1 MQRFASGGCRFSLLT
16 EKFYSMKTNI
26 KTSATNNTKAR
37 GKELRAKQM
46 FENKTYGKRLC
57 PGRMIALVSLL
68 CTALVAGAGPVAVE
82 TDSVKAVETDSV
94 KAVEADSVK
103 AVESDSVKA
112 VEADSV
118 KAVEVVSYEHIPD
131 RLTDEDFREV
141 AEELGVEVAAIK
153 AVVEIEAGTKHEG
166 FWANGKPIINFDLS
180 MFRKFAARNKI
191 NLSRYQRSHAVV
203 FAKPNRARYG
213 SYQAA
218 QQARLDAARTIDD
231 KTAIEGTFWG
241 MFQLGGFN
249 WKVCGTSS
257 PDEFVRLMSRSE
269 RDQLELFAE
278 FIRETGML
286 PLLKAKNWSAFAR
299 RFNGP
304 SYARRGYHTRLARAY
319 AKHKAK
325 K

>member
-37 GKELRAKQM
+37 GKELRAKQT
-46 FENKTYGKRLC
+46 FENQTYGKRLC
-57 PGRMIALVSLL
+57 PGWMIALVSLL

-82 TDSVKAVETDSV
+82 SDSVKAVETDSV
-94 KAVEADSVK
+94 KAVE
-103 AVESDSVKA
+103 SDSVKA
-112 VEADSV
+112 VET
-118 KAVEVVSYEHIPD
+118 VSYEHIPD

-153 AVVEIEAGTKHEG
+153 AVVEIEAGAKHEG

-319 AKHKAK
+319 AKYKAK

>member
-37 GKELRAKQM
+37 GKELRAKQT
-46 FENKTYGKRLC
+46 FENQTYGKRLC

-82 TDSVKAVETDSV
+82 SDSVKAVETDSA
-94 KAVEADSVK
+94 KAVEA
-103 AVESDSVKA
+103 
-112 VEADSV
+112 
-118 KAVEVVSYEHIPD
+118 VSYEHIPD
-131 RLTDEDFREV
+131 RLTEEDFREV

-153 AVVEIEAGTKHEG
+153 AVVEIEAGAKHEG

>member
-1 MQRFASGGCRFSLLT
+1 
-16 EKFYSMKTNI
+16 MKTNI
-26 KTSATNNTKAR
+26 KTSTTNNTNAR
-37 GKELRAKQM
+37 GKELRAKQT
-46 FENKTYGKRLC
+46 FENQTYGKRLC

-82 TDSVKAVETDSV
+82 NDSIKAVETDSV
-94 KAVEADSVK
+94 KAVEA
-103 AVESDSVKA
+103 
-112 VEADSV
+112 
-118 KAVEVVSYEHIPD
+118 VSYEHIPD

-141 AEELGVEVAAIK
+141 AEELGVEVATIK
-153 AVVEIEAGTKHEG
+153 AVVEIEAGAKHEG

>member
-37 GKELRAKQM
+37 GKELRAKQT
-46 FENKTYGKRLC
+46 FENQTYGKRLC
-57 PGRMIALVSLL
+57 PGRMIVLVSLL

-82 TDSVKAVETDSV
+82 SDSAKAVETDSV
-94 KAVEADSVK
+94 KAVEA
-103 AVESDSVKA
+103 
-112 VEADSV
+112 
-118 KAVEVVSYEHIPD
+118 VSYEHIPD

-153 AVVEIEAGTKHEG
+153 AVVEIEAGAKHEG
-166 FWANGKPIINFDLS
+166 FWANGKPIINLDLS

-191 NLSRYQRSHAVV
+191 NLSHYQRSHAVV

-304 SYARRGYHTRLARAY
+304 TYARRGYHTRLARAY

>member
-26 KTSATNNTKAR
+26 KTSATNNTNAR
-37 GKELRAKQM
+37 GKELRAKQT
-46 FENKTYGKRLC
+46 FENQTYGKRLF

-82 TDSVKAVETDSV
+82 T
-94 KAVEADSVK
+94 
-103 AVESDSVKA
+103 DSVKA

-304 SYARRGYHTRLARAY
+304 TYARRGYHTRLARAY

>member
-37 GKELRAKQM
+37 GKELRAKQT
-46 FENKTYGKRLC
+46 FENQTYGKRLF

-82 TDSVKAVETDSV
+82 
-94 KAVEADSVK
+94 
-103 AVESDSVKA
+103 SDSVKA
-112 VEADSV
+112 VEA
-118 KAVEVVSYEHIPD
+118 VSYEHIPD

-141 AEELGVEVAAIK
+141 AEELGVEVAAVK
-153 AVVEIEAGTKHEG
+153 AVVEIEAGAKHEG

-269 RDQLELFAE
+269 RDQLELFDE

-304 SYARRGYHTRLARAY
+304 TYARRGYHTRLARAY

>member
-68 CTALVAGAGPVAVE
+68 CTALVAGARPVAVE
-82 TDSVKAVETDSV
+82 SDSIKAVETDSV
-94 KAVEADSVK
+94 KAVEA
-103 AVESDSVKA
+103 
-112 VEADSV
+112 
-118 KAVEVVSYEHIPD
+118 VSYEHIPD

-153 AVVEIEAGTKHEG
+153 AVVEIEAGAKHEG

-304 SYARRGYHTRLARAY
+304 TYARRGYHTRLARAY

>member
-82 TDSVKAVETDSV
+82 TDSVKAVES
-94 KAVEADSVK
+94 
-103 AVESDSVKA
+103 
-112 VEADSV
+112 DSV

>member
-16 EKFYSMKTNI
+16 EKFYSMITNI

-37 GKELRAKQM
+37 GKELRAKQT
-46 FENKTYGKRLC
+46 FENQTYGKRLC

-82 TDSVKAVETDSV
+82 SDSAKAVENDSVKAVETDSV
-94 KAVEADSVK
+94 KAVEA
-103 AVESDSVKA
+103 
-112 VEADSV
+112 
-118 KAVEVVSYEHIPD
+118 VSYEHIPD

-153 AVVEIEAGTKHEG
+153 AVVEIEAGAKHEG

-319 AKHKAK
+319 AKYKAK

>member
-26 KTSATNNTKAR
+26 KISTTNNTKAR
-37 GKELRAKQM
+37 GKELRAKQT
-46 FENKTYGKRLC
+46 FENQTYGKRLC

-68 CTALVAGAGPVAVE
+68 CTALVAGARPVAVE
-82 TDSVKAVETDSV
+82 SDSIKAVETDSV
-94 KAVEADSVK
+94 KAVEA
-103 AVESDSVKA
+103 
-112 VEADSV
+112 
-118 KAVEVVSYEHIPD
+118 VSYEHIPD

-153 AVVEIEAGTKHEG
+153 AVVEIEAGAKHEG